1 MPAATQVL
9 IVGAGPTG
17 LSLALWLAGAGVRV
31 RVVERAAK
39 PSRTSRAI
47 AVQARTLELYRQLG
61 IADEVIARG
70 RTLGAVNLW
79 VAGERAAH
87 VPFGDIGSGRSL
99 YPFVLMLSQDEH
111 ERLLTAELDRA
122 GVVVERGTVLTGFDA
137 RGDTVRA
144 HLVTAEG
151 FAETCEA
158 SFLAG
163 CDGAGSTVRHALGL
177 GYPGG
182 TYSRVFWVADVDA
195 EGPGADGELHVAL
208 DETGFFAAFP
218 LPGEG
223 HVRLIGTFL
232 PDENAEDAAESRSPA
247 PVLAWRDVD
256 KSSLGRVGIRAREVR
271 WFSTYHV
278 HHRVVDRFGAGPVF
292 LLGDAAHVHSP
303 VGGQGMNTGIGDAF
317 NLAWKLADVLNGRAH
332 ISLLD
337 TYDPERR
344 AFAERLVETT
354 DRLFSLATRDGGLAG
369 WVRTRAMPGVLPRL
383 FGTERGRLFLF
394 ATVSQTRVRYRRS
407 PLSVGHAGVVHA
419 GDRLPWFAQ
428 TGDGAGDNFAPL
440 RSRWWQAHVYGA
452 PKPGFDDVRDAC
464 ESRGI
469 PVVQIPWRVAAA
481 TAGLVP
487 GALYLVRPDGHL
499 AYVDAEARAAP
510 LDEYLERH
518 LEVPEARDH
527 EISHPREDEG
537 SAPL

>member
-1 MPAATQVL
+1 MSSATSVL
-9 IVGAGPTG
+9 VVGAGPTG

-31 RVVERAAK
+31 RVIERAGKA
-39 PSRTSRAI
+39 PRTSRAI

-61 IADEVIARG
+61 IADEAIARG

-79 VAGERAAH
+79 VAGEKAAH
-87 VPFGDIGSGRSL
+87 VPFGDIGSGSSL
-99 YPFVLMLSQDEH
+99 YPFILMLPQDEH
-111 ERLLTAELDRA
+111 ERLLSAELDRA
-122 GVVVERGTVLTGFDA
+122 GVAVERGTVLTGFDA
-137 RGDTVRA
+137 HGDSVRA

-151 FAETCEA
+151 FTETCEA
-158 SFLAG
+158 AFLAG

-177 GYPGG
+177 GFPGG
-182 TYSRVFWVADVDA
+182 SYDRTFWVADLEA

-208 DETGFFAAFP
+208 DQAGFFAAFP

-223 HVRLIGTFL
+223 HVRFIGTFGA
-232 PDENAEDAAESRSPA
+232 DDDADTGESRSPA

-256 KSSLGRVGIRAREVR
+256 KGILDRVGVRVRDVR

-278 HHRVVDRFGAGPVF
+278 HHRVVDHFGAGRVF

-337 TYDPERR
+337 SYDPERR
-344 AFAERLVETT
+344 AFAERLVATT
-354 DRLFSLATRDGGLAG
+354 DRLFTLATRDGALAR

-383 FGTERGRLFLF
+383 FGTERGRAFLF
-394 ATVSQTRVRYRRS
+394 ATVSQTRVRYRKS
-407 PLSVGHAGVVHA
+407 PLSAGHAGVVHA

-428 TGDGAGDNFAPL
+428 AGDGSGDNFGPL
-440 RSRWWQAHVYGA
+440 RSRWWQAHIYGA
-452 PKPGFDDVRDAC
+452 PKPGLADVRDAC

-469 PVVQIPWRVAAA
+469 PVVQIPWRAAAA

-487 GALYLVRPDGHL
+487 GALYLVRPDGYL
-499 AYVDAEARAAP
+499 AYVDAEARP
-510 LDEYLERH
+510 GPIDEYLDRQ
-518 LEVPEARDH
+518 LLVPEAREH
-527 EISHPREDEG
+527 EISHRGEDETH
-537 SAPL
+537 ARL